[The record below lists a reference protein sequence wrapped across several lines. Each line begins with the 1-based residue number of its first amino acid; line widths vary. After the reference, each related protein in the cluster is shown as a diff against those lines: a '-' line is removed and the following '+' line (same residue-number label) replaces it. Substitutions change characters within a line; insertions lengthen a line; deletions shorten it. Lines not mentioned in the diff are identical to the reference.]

1 MLADKTP
8 YMRAGKSAFALCLML
23 LAVALSG
30 CNHSIDDMVDSYNTQ
45 FTVGYASVSDSYSP
59 TTALK
64 PNDEGWDESML
75 LYDEYFMYD
84 DGMLILAAPDNCPSA
99 TWRFFDPDDE
109 YSLVTVTLRTGT
121 DSNGNIT
128 YFKGAIYAGDTL
140 TMYVPES
147 GLTGPK
153 TYQLQLSVISEGGN
167 TYTDSCGIVVYQR
180 YDR

>member
-1 MLADKTP
+1 MHMK
-8 YMRAGKSAFALCLML
+8 KAFGAFVVSLML
-23 LAVALSG
+23 LAISVLG
-30 CNHSIDDMVDSYNTQ
+30 CNHSVDSMVESYNGQ
-45 FTVGYASVSDSYSP
+45 FSTGYASISDSYSP
-59 TTALK
+59 TTVLK
-64 PNDEGWDESML
+64 PDDEGWDESML

-128 YFKGAIYAGDTL
+128 YFKGTIYAGDTL

-167 TYTDSCGIVVYQR
+167 TYTDNCGIVVYQR